1 MRNALTIFGVFSL
14 ILHSST
20 LLSGAEPPLENSIGM
35 KLTLVSPGTFL
46 MGSNVKTKIPGTTT
60 PIHEVTLTHP
70 FHLGVYEVTQE
81 QYEQVMEKNPSSSKS
96 HRNPVDSVSWFDAVE
111 FCKQLSAMPKEKS
124 AGRIYRLPTEAEW
137 EYACRSGTST
147 DYCFGNE
154 ASKLVEY
161 AWFVGNSGDAVIDFQ
176 TLGPFEKIRAL
187 SSNQNRPHPV
197 GEKKTNA
204 WGLHDMHGN
213 MWEWCQD
220 HYAQYRAGAV
230 TDPINPAPNTA
241 REASANPINRL
252 LDQGRVVRGGGWRVY
267 AAGCRST
274 YRNSNDPSLRGPVNG
289 FRVAMS
295 MTVPKK
301 MISQRRNVISA

>member
-1 MRNALTIFGVFSL
+1 MLRIDFASFHSTLFTKDNMRNALTIFGVFSL

-147 DYCFGNE
+147 EYCFGNE

-197 GEKKTNA
+197 GEKKP
-204 WGLHDMHGN
+204 MHGASMTCTETCGN
-213 MWEWCQD
+213 
-220 HYAQYRAGAV
+220 GARII
-230 TDPINPAPNTA
+230 TPNTGQA
-241 REASANPINRL
+241 PSL
-252 LDQGRVVRGGGWRVY
+252 T
-267 AAGCRST
+267 RST
-274 YRNSNDPSLRGPVNG
+274 PHPTRPV
-289 FRVAMS
+289 
-295 MTVPKK
+295 KH
-301 MISQRRNVISA
+301 RRIRSTDC